1 MAHPAP
7 VQLQG
12 PIEPG
17 GLPRALSR
25 IHRECRTGLLHLTRG
40 QDRSSL
46 CFVQG
51 HLAWGHSTMAECQ
64 LGPVLLRHG
73 LLSPEALDQVNELM
87 GRGKRMGELLL
98 ELGSLDQQTLDEG
111 LALHVREMLLAA
123 FTWPDGAWRFE
134 DLPPEFFRGYD
145 QALGISTGDLILDAA
160 WCVSDPD
167 VVRYHLGDLDRRLA
181 LTVDPRLRLQQLT
194 LGAADAALLAQVN
207 GVRTAREAMAAM
219 PAGAQ
224 EAQRSLFGLLCTG
237 LLELLDPE
245 EPEGPAPD
253 EGPPAREEILALHA
267 ELAGRDHFEV
277 LGLLH
282 SATAADVDRASARLV
297 RRYGGALQD
306 DPLLAPLRPQVEAI
320 VARVLEAARVLRDP
334 RRRDAYERALALAEV
349 RARILSSSPSP
360 EPEVSAGPAPAPS
373 PEADFLVPL
382 DVVAEA
388 EAEFGQGRYWD
399 ALQAVEVVLPQLQGQ
414 LRRRALLL
422 RARIYAR
429 NAHWRREAE
438 EQLKEIVAA
447 DPANSEAFFLLGEL
461 YDEAGLAGRA
471 AAMFRKVLALKPRHA
486 GALARLA
493 GGG

>member
-1 MAHPAP
+1 ML
-7 VQLQG
+7 LQG

-25 IHRECRTGLLHLTRG
+25 IHRERRTGLLHLTRG
-40 QDRSSL
+40 QDRSSV
-46 CFVQG
+46 CFVEGQI
-51 HLAWGHSTMAECQ
+51 AWGNTSMAECQ

-73 LLSPEALDQVNELM
+73 LLSQEAFDQVNELM

-98 ELGSLDQQTLDEG
+98 ELGCLDQQTLDEG

-123 FTWPDGAWRFE
+123 FVWPDGAWRFE
-134 DLPPEFFRGYD
+134 DQPSEFLRGYD

-167 VVRYHLGDLDRRLA
+167 VVRYHLGDLDRRLG
-181 LTVDPRLRLQQLT
+181 LTVDLRLRLQKLA
-194 LGAADAALLAQVN
+194 LGPTDAALLTQVN
-207 GVRTAREAMAAM
+207 GVRSARAVMAAL
-219 PAGAQ
+219 PVDPQ

-245 EPEGPAPD
+245 EPEEAPAD
-253 EGPPAREEILALHA
+253 EGPPARDEVLQLHA
-267 ELAGRDHFEV
+267 ELASRDHFEV

-282 SATAADVDRASARLV
+282 NAAAADVDRASAHLV
-297 RRYGGALQD
+297 RRYGRALQD
-306 DPLLAPLRPQVEAI
+306 DPSLAPLQPQLAAI
-320 VARVLEAARVLRDP
+320 VARVLEAARVLGNP
-334 RRRDAYERALALAEV
+334 RRREAYERALALAEV

-360 EPEVSAGPAPAPS
+360 EPEVSAAPAPS
-373 PEADFLVPL
+373 PEADFLVAF

-399 ALQAVEVVLPQLQGQ
+399 ALQAIEVVLGQLQGQ

-422 RARIYAR
+422 RARIYAK

-438 EQLKEIVAA
+438 EQLKEILAA
-447 DPANSEAFFLLGEL
+447 DPSNSEAYFLLGEL

-493 GGG
+493 GG